1 VEGEDFYSVEEAA
14 RALRLTP
21 ERVEEILRDGEL
33 EGIPPEQSGG
43 RGWRIPVRVIP
54 YGPASVP
61 PPSVEIAEGPPA
73 QEEGAPVA
81 QEAAEEAPETAPEQ
95 PEPADTAR
103 GEDAATGRE
112 PSAPSGW
119 ITTQQAARAL
129 GISPRTVR
137 WHIEQGNLEA
147 KPEGEGVKRAW
158 LVSIDSLHAFRDSRQ
173 TPPAM
178 PRDHHAPAGSA
189 DIAAVD
195 PGNAIRELADRLE
208 AAVDRAAEFRVRME
222 LSERTQSTL
231 EEALTEERRRREEA
245 ERERDELRRRLETA
259 PEPRESPEMAED
271 EQQGRGAVPDAGGPV
286 SGTSRPWWRRMF
298 GV

>member
-1 VEGEDFYSVEEAA
+1 
-14 RALRLTP
+14 
-21 ERVEEILRDGEL
+21 
-33 EGIPPEQSGG
+33 
-43 RGWRIPVRVIP
+43 
-54 YGPASVP
+54 
-61 PPSVEIAEGPPA
+61 
-73 QEEGAPVA
+73 
-81 QEAAEEAPETAPEQ
+81 
-95 PEPADTAR
+95 
-103 GEDAATGRE
+103 
-112 PSAPSGW
+112 
-119 ITTQQAARAL
+119 
-129 GISPRTVR
+129 
-137 WHIEQGNLEA
+137 
-147 KPEGEGVKRAW
+147 
-158 LVSIDSLHAFRDSRQ
+158 
-173 TPPAM
+173 M